1 MAESSQGGNKLIKL
15 YLKEINDIPLL
26 EHEEVIKLARKA
38 QRNNKKAMDQLIK
51 SNLRLV
57 VSIAKKYSY
66 LGLPLLDLIEE
77 GNLGL
82 MKAVGKF
89 DPKKGYRFSTYA
101 SWWIRQAIVRA
112 LPDQGKTIRIPVYMV
127 EIVSQWNRVKDKL
140 VQKLGRTPLTK
151 EIAKEMKIS
160 LKKAKKIEELLP
172 QPGSLNVPL
181 DGDGR
186 AEVIDLIEDEKS
198 SSPFD
203 EVSNIIRQERVSE
216 IMNILSEKEREI
228 LSLRFG
234 LNNNKAHTL
243 EETAAKFSITRER
256 VRQIMVIAMKKLRKN
271 LVLNNFSFG
280 EF

>member
-181 DGDGR
+181 DGEGR

-234 LNNNKAHTL
+234 LNNNKTHTL

-256 VRQIMVIAMKKLRKN
+256 VRQIMVIAMKKLKKN
-271 LVLNNFSFG
+271 LV
-280 EF
+280 

>member
-181 DGDGR
+181 DGEGR

-234 LNNNKAHTL
+234 LNNNKTHTL

-256 VRQIMVIAMKKLRKN
+256 VRQIMVIAMKKLKKN

>member
-89 DPKKGYRFSTYA
+89 DPGKGYRFSTYA
-101 SWWIRQAIVRA
+101 SWWIRQAVVRA

-127 EIVSQWNRVKDKL
+127 EIVSQWNRIKDKL

-181 DGDGR
+181 DGDAR

-216 IMNILSEKEREI
+216 IMNILSEKERKI